1 MHAIPLSALAE
12 RRHAIANAMRNR
24 KYERTPSGLFFP
36 KIGGG
41 LGIQGHFDVWVN
53 GKDHSVEP
61 NLIVNTGLNH
71 LLSAAL
77 AGGSAISSWYI
88 APFSGNVTPAAGTT
102 AATFTSVTTETTQYD
117 EAARVAWA
125 YDAVASQ
132 AISNNTT
139 RATFTIN
146 ATVNVY
152 GAGIL
157 SASAKS
163 ATSGT
168 LLAYAKFSAVRAMV
182 DDDVLTIKYT
192 ISATSS

>member
-12 RRHAIANAMRNR
+12 RRHAIANAIRNR
-24 KYERTPSGLFFP
+24 KYERTPSGLYFP

-77 AGGSAISSWYI
+77 AGGAAISSWYV
-88 APFSGNVTPAAGTT
+88 APFSGNVTPSATVT
-102 AATFTSVTTETTQYD
+102 AATFTATTTEATAYV

-125 YDAVASQ
+125 YDAVGSQ

-146 ATVNVY
+146 SSIAVY

-157 SASAKS
+157 SAAAKT
-163 ATSGT
+163 ATTGT
-168 LLAYAKFSAVRAMV
+168 LLCYAKFSAVRNLIL
-182 DDDVLTIKYT
+182 DDVLTIKYT

>member
-1 MHAIPLSALAE
+1 MHAIPLSALAP
-12 RRHAIANAMRNR
+12 RRLAIANAFRNR
-24 KYERTPSGLFFP
+24 QYERTPSGIFFP
-36 KIGGG
+36 KVGGG
-41 LGIQGHFDVWVN
+41 LGIQGVFEHWLN
-53 GKDHSVEP
+53 GKDHQVEP

-77 AGGSAISSWYI
+77 AGGSAISSWYV
-88 APFSGNVTPAAGTT
+88 APFSGNVTPVAGTT
-102 AATFTSVTTETTQYD
+102 AATFTAVATETTAYD

-132 AISNNTT
+132 AISNNST
-139 RATFTIN
+139 RATFTMN
-146 ATVNVY
+146 ATVSVY

-163 ATSGT
+163 STSGT
-168 LLAYAKFSAVRAMV
+168 LLCYAKFAAVRAMV